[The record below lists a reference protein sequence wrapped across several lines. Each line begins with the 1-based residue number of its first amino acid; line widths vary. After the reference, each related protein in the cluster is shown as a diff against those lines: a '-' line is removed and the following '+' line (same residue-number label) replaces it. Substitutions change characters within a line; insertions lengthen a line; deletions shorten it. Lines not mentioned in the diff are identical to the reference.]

1 METENYTGTYL
12 NTTEYNL
19 LMMSSDIMGRV
30 ESRLLGLDDE
40 IHSLLQYIRKQ
51 KESDINTEIEEYENL
66 KKLISQ
72 HMKEPLDPT
81 SELRRL
87 REKQYLV

>member
-1 METENYTGTYL
+1 METENHIGTYL
-12 NTTEYNL
+12 NITEYNQ
-19 LMMSSDIMGRV
+19 LMMSSDVMKIV

-40 IHSLLQYIRKQ
+40 IHCLLQYINEQ
-51 KESDINTEIEEYENL
+51 KESDITTEIEEYENL
-66 KKLISQ
+66 KKLISK